1 MEMICLHS
9 MVSQQ
14 RNNDIYQT
22 VSDQVGMHT
31 GRILPSGVNVG
42 NWMLIEAKMKFIRL
56 G

>member
-22 VSDQVGMHT
+22 LRDQVGMHT
-31 GRILPSGVNVG
+31 GVILPFGVNIG
-42 NWMLIEAKMKFIRL
+42 NRMKQK
-56 G
+56 

>member
-9 MVSQQ
+9 MVSQL
-14 RNNDIYQT
+14 RKNDICQR

-31 GRILPSGVNVG
+31 RVILPSGVNIG
-42 NWMLIEAKMKFIRL
+42 NRMLIEAKMKLIRL